1 MLCINFIMSSAVA
14 MNRKIAAQNQGSE
27 GMGTYD
33 YSPAQSRPQ
42 APRITGTPTQQLW
55 TVTNFHEKRLQRI
68 DGAINETS
76 KMTALMGH
84 GLQQNRKSIEE
95 YEQRISRLESELA
108 ALKQHI
114 ISSQRSNRN
123 KKNGSVSLEVSDA

>member
-1 MLCINFIMSSAVA
+1 MSSAVA

-33 YSPAQSRPQ
+33 YSPVQSRPQ

-68 DGAINETS
+68 DSAVDDVS
-76 KMTALMGH
+76 KMTTLMGH
-84 GLQQNRKSIEE
+84 GLQQNRKSIEQ
-95 YEQRISRLESELA
+95 YEHRIARLESELA
-108 ALKQHI
+108 ALKQNI
-114 ISSQRSNRN
+114 ISSQRSSKS
-123 KKNGSVSLEVSDA
+123 KKGSVALEVTEA